1 MLRQG
6 GQDLLQEG
14 LRQVSEQPVN
24 RGRVGV
30 PCALLPFRQIHVN
43 PLPPPCCAACDHR
56 GEIPKRGDEEYF
68 LKPGNL
74 CRFYWPFLI
83 EFEHA
88 CSGPKSR
95 DR

>member
-56 GEIPKRGDEEYF
+56 GEIPKRGDQEYF
-68 LKPGNL
+68 VETRKLV
-74 CRFYWPFLI
+74 
-83 EFEHA
+83 
-88 CSGPKSR
+88 
-95 DR
+95 